1 MTIAKQLGITKFPF
15 VIKNDAGNV
24 IYREESSG
32 RWVKREY
39 GSSGFVI
46 YSERSDGSWSKR
58 EWDGN
63 GNRIYFENRD
73 GYWEKR
79 EFNDN
84 GNQIYFEDNTG
95 RIVDSRLKPWRH
107 DLITQI
113 EEMVSRLEE
122 DGLYALQ
129 GIKDAIAE
137 LKK

>member
-1 MTIAKQLGITKFPF
+1 MTIAQQLKITKFPF

-46 YSERSDGSWSKR
+46 YSERSDGSWIKY
-58 EWDGN
+58 EYD
-63 GNRIYFENRD
+63 
-73 GYWEKR
+73 
-79 EFNDN
+79 DN
-84 GNQIYFEDNTG
+84 GNEIYWENSDGIIRDN
-95 RIVDSRLKPWRH
+95 RPKPWRQ
-107 DLITQI
+107 DLITQM

-129 GIKDAIAE
+129 GIKDTIKE